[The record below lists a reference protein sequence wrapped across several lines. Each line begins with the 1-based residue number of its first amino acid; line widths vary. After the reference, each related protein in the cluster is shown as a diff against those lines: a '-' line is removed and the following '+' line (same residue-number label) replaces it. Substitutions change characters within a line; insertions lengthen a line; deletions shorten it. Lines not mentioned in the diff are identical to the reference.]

1 MTATTLHC
9 GKLKPRET
17 TCGLSG
23 DYREVKRMEILEDG
37 VFSAAL
43 FLEGELGAYQK
54 MFAW

>member
-9 GKLKPRET
+9 GKLTPREV
-17 TCGLSG
+17 TCELRG

>member
-9 GKLKPRET
+9 GKLKPREV
-17 TCGLSG
+17 TCELRG

-37 VFSAAL
+37 VFSATL